1 MSKLAD
7 KDDSTDKLDDLAK
20 AISSSSRSWQWKSRM
35 LVSTLPVMR
44 KQVIRRRKRFV
55 VLLNVVC

>member
-1 MSKLAD
+1 MSELAD
-7 KDDSTDKLDDLAK
+7 EDDSTDEVDDLTK
-20 AISSSSRSWQWKSRM
+20 AIFSSSRSWQWKSRM